1 MSELLSII
9 QAVGTAPAGSNS
21 PIFLPAVNWPGTS
34 STGVVPASTLNE
46 TATTPEERQAT
57 VAAENALIR
66 ILYGR
71 GRLGAGIL
79 NVLAL
84 GTDWVIQAVWCRG
97 ENDAIESTT
106 LDDKE
111 LPDGVTVTHY
121 LGTATQTVNA
131 TMVAAFAALAPPI
144 AYTDTLPHICYS
156 VFRIP
161 ETALS
166 GFPSLHAVIRGLK
179 CYDSREDSTNG
190 GSGAQRL
197 ADPSTWTWTEC
208 PALHEADLIASS
220 AYGAGKELNWA
231 SVASTADAN
240 DATVGSG
247 PTTEVRRQS
256 SMLLDNEQD
265 VADWVETLRAAAA
278 CWVLDNGGVV
288 SLVPDQARAAVATYD
303 WDAGQI
309 VSITRDKKR
318 DPAQMPTVINVRYT
332 DTSTLP
338 WREGRATVYAPG
350 VLEGTTPFRKS
361 DVAMPWITRHSQA
374 DREAKERLNK
384 LTLADLSFTM
394 KTVDDGLALE
404 KADVIAVTAAPH
416 GYTAKQMWIDNARA
430 VADGFEFDLIE
441 YDPAVYSDDVVT
453 TPTYPDTQLPRADQP
468 LPGTA
473 LVLDEDQYSDQAL
486 GITVAKVAASWT
498 PPVYPFIDHYRI
510 DLVDGAR
517 VVQTATVRAAAAP
530 FWLSG
535 AVEKGKT
542 YTVNVYTISTV
553 LVASAALTSSI
564 TAVGKSTPPGNVPR
578 FTQAF
583 EIGGEVFLRWDAAT
597 DTDFLRY
604 EVRHGPTAGSWETAT
619 VWDTLDSLYARIK
632 GLPAGARRFYVKAID
647 TAGNFSTTALYR
659 DITLSLD
666 DGSFLLNTVQ
676 FATPT
681 LTNMVSYRMEGT
693 PLPLYLSA
701 VAADDAATQFP
712 AAMNTYGNPIATYRA
727 AGTSSFVTEAYD
739 FGVAVTGN
747 FSSNLDYAD
756 IAGVAAPYIE
766 VSPDGST
773 WTPHAGLSAK
783 TVARYVRV
791 GIDTTGTMLIRGI
804 PALQVDAIARAE
816 SSGGTLTSNASGA
829 TTITLAG
836 EYSKALRIV
845 VTVAGTTAA
854 TYTVDNVVLA
864 IGSANSFDVYIFDS
878 GGTQIAR
885 DFRWEFQ
892 GV

>member
-1 MSELLSII
+1 MSELLNIV
-9 QAVGTAPAGSNS
+9 QAAGSAGTPGTNS
-21 PIFLPAVNWPGTS
+21 PIFLPAVTWPGTS
-34 STGVVPASTLNE
+34 TGVVSASSLNE

-97 ENDAIESTT
+97 ECDAIESTT
-106 LDDKE
+106 QDDQA
-111 LPDGVTVTHY
+111 LPDGVTATHY
-121 LGTATQTVNA
+121 LGTATQSVDA
-131 TMVAAFAALAPPI
+131 TMVAAFAALSPPI
-144 AYTDTLPHICYS
+144 AYADTLPHICYS

-161 ETALS
+161 EAVLS

-179 CYDSREDSTNG
+179 CYDPRADSTNG

-197 ADPSTWTWTEC
+197 ADPTTWTWTEC
-208 PALHEADLIASS
+208 PALHEADLISS
-220 AYGAGKELNWA
+220 PDYGAGKELDWA
-231 SVASTADAN
+231 SVALTAAAN

-247 PTTEVRRQS
+247 PTAEVRRQS

-265 VADWVETLRAAAA
+265 VSDWVETLRAAAA

-288 SLVPDQARAAVATYD
+288 SLVPDQARASSATYE

-318 DPAQMPTVINVRYT
+318 DPAQMPTVINVIYT
-332 DTSTLP
+332 DTSTTP

-350 VLEGTTPFRKS
+350 VLDGTTPFRKS
-361 DVAMPWITRHSQA
+361 DVSMPWITRYSQA

-384 LTLADLSFTM
+384 LTLADLSFTL
-394 KTVDDGLALE
+394 KVVDDGLAQE
-404 KADVIAVTAAPH
+404 KADVITVTAAPH
-416 GYTAKQMWIDNARA
+416 GYTAKEMWIDNIRA
-430 VADGFEFDLIE
+430 VPEGFEFDLIE

-453 TPTYPDTQLPRADQP
+453 VPTYPDTQLPRPDQP
-468 LPGTA
+468 IAATA
-473 LVLDEDQYSDQAL
+473 LVLDEDRYSDQSL
-486 GITVAKVAASWT
+486 GLTVSKVSARWT
-498 PPVYPFIDHYRI
+498 APVYPFIEHYRV

-517 VVQTATVRAAAAP
+517 VVQTATVRADDTL

-542 YTVNVYTISTV
+542 YTVNVYTISTI
-553 LVASAALTSSI
+553 LVTSAALTSSI
-564 TAVGKSTPPGNVPR
+564 TVVGKDTPPGNVPR

-604 EVRHGPTAGSWETAT
+604 QVRHGPTGGTFAAAT

-632 GLPAGARRFYVKAID
+632 GLPAGARRFYVVAID
-647 TAGNFSTTALYR
+647 TAGNQSATPLYR

-681 LTNMVSYRMEGT
+681 LTNMVSYRMEGDAE
-693 PLPLYLSA
+693 PLYLSS
-701 VAADDAATQFP
+701 VAADDAGTQFP
-712 AAMNTYGNPIATYRA
+712 AVMSTYGNPIATYRA
-727 AGTSSFVTEAYD
+727 AGTSSFVTETYD
-739 FGVAVTGN
+739 FGTEVTGN
-747 FSSNLDYAD
+747 FSTNLDYTD
-756 IAGVAAPYIE
+756 IDGVAAPYIE

-773 WTPHAGLSAK
+773 WTPFSGLSAK
-783 TVARYVRV
+783 TVGRYVRV
-791 GIDTTGTMLIRGI
+791 GIDTTGTMQIRGI

-845 VTVAGTTAA
+845 VTVGGTTAA
-854 TYTVDNVVLA
+854 SYVVDNVVLA

-878 GGTQIAR
+878 SGTQIAR
-885 DFRWEFQ
+885 SFRWEFQ